1 MVVGKAHEGNRRR
14 LAESKGL
21 ANRVSP
27 SSLATLSCFVGR
39 PKRGEADLLIPQGL
53 LAKLLRRTGE
63 GLLNLKG
70 LLTVLPPRGRATSS
84 GFVGRLKRGE
94 ADLLIPQGLLAKL
107 LRRTGEG
114 VLNLKDLLTV
124 FRRALGVYLK
134 TGPVLRPLFFAESYQ
149 IPPFSAKNV
158 QIIAENRAFRDRSYQ
173 KRVESCGS
181 SQGTGQGFE

>member
-53 LAKLLRRTGE
+53 LAKLLRR
-63 GLLNLKG
+63 
-70 LLTVLPPRGRATSS
+70 A
-84 GFVGRLKRGE
+84 
-94 ADLLIPQGLLAKL
+94 
-107 LRRTGEG
+107 GEG

>member
-39 PKRGEADLLIPQGL
+39 P
-53 LAKLLRRTGE
+53 
-63 GLLNLKG
+63 
-70 LLTVLPPRGRATSS
+70 
-84 GFVGRLKRGE
+84 KRGE